1 MDEFNVLLSSYDLD
15 GAAKR
20 CVLVEYFH
28 LTHLNFNEFQSRI
41 IDAVLEKTD

>member
-28 LTHLNFNEFQSRI
+28 LTHFKEFQSRI